1 MPSPMTPASKEH
13 QGNVLPRLA
22 QKMLNSFYS
31 GANAFIFLTNK
42 QSSYVIIIGF
52 ELKYYYLTIFSL
64 MNFFKSKHLIAWLK
78 TPQREK
84 PFSFYLHRRTGRP
97 KTLDS
102 KVKLEYRYDID
113 TALHERSLELETV
126 LSLLFYVFCFFALFS
141 SVVESR

>member
-42 QSSYVIIIGF
+42 QSSYIIIIGF

-78 TPQREK
+78 TP
-84 PFSFYLHRRTGRP
+84 
-97 KTLDS
+97 
-102 KVKLEYRYDID
+102 
-113 TALHERSLELETV
+113 
-126 LSLLFYVFCFFALFS
+126 
-141 SVVESR
+141 